1 MHIHI
6 PLRFELLHDVEE
18 VVVDLGLVAKLELD
32 LVQVRQCILH
42 LQCRNTQQY
51 SGASLK
57 GISELQIFVS
67 CSRMCYVSDNG
78 GHPEHSTYKD
88 TIQKTSL
95 LRTSS
100 VVPMIP
106 C

>member
-1 MHIHI
+1 MHIQI

-51 SGASLK
+51 TRASRLWFCHYPTYM
-57 GISELQIFVS
+57 QYANRTFM
-67 CSRMCYVSDNG
+67 CSV
-78 GHPEHSTYKD
+78 
-88 TIQKTSL
+88 
-95 LRTSS
+95 
-100 VVPMIP
+100 
-106 C
+106 